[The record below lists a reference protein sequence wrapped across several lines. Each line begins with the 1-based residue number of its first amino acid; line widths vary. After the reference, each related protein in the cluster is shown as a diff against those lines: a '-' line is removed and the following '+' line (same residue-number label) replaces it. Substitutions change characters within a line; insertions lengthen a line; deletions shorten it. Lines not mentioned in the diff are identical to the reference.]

1 MVQTEGDGNIC
12 GFGGRVSNLGA
23 CLWSEEWMQRKIQR
37 QPGNE
42 TVLMHAHSPVLLDPV
57 FPSENALLQWLCVA
71 AVNAHTLMQLVHSK
85 WAKPGSAGDMSL

>member
-1 MVQTEGDGNIC
+1 
-12 GFGGRVSNLGA
+12 
-23 CLWSEEWMQRKIQR
+23 
-37 QPGNE
+37 
-42 TVLMHAHSPVLLDPV
+42 MHAHSPVLLDPV